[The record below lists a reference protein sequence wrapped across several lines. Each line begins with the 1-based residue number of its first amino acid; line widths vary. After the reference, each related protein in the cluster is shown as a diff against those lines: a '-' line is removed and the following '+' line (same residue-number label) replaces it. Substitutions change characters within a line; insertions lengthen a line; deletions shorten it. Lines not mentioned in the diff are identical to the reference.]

1 MSGDG
6 GKEPEDDGD
15 ELREGMASPRKIL
28 LWASLFATLDVLFP
42 VFLLF
47 RPCVGVSMAAL
58 FLMGPRAWP
67 VAALGTLASG
77 LYLHHGWAEIGVDA
91 LVDTC
96 QALLAWGLVKRFVGL
111 PAPLFKTSHL
121 LSFHLLIG
129 PVATGVGTVLRVV
142 GHQIF
147 SVALPYSIPRTLLY
161 SWMGQSFGA
170 VLATTIIISLFHQE
184 YPWNRRRIS
193 VALPTLVL
201 LVLTFYA
208 RWLVE
213 LRVEA
218 LRNLTL
224 SRQADQL
231 AEELQHELS
240 MSIGTLRATASFFG
254 ASEAVSSR
262 ELDHFVLS
270 LIRGR
275 AKPVVLAW
283 VPRLTEKQGM
293 VHPDDGPSQELATS
307 LSQTR
312 SVKSALSR
320 AGPPLKEGTDSP
332 AAEVVRGEWAQSP
345 LYVLAVPSRDAQGR
359 HLGVVVGAFDL
370 RSLTQSALAATIE
383 NSEIAL
389 ALEVE
394 EMGSSPLL
402 AASAST
408 FGKERRRVSERY
420 EMGGLTW
427 LIQAYPVGS
436 SPETPRM
443 GLSLGLLMAS
453 FLLLF
458 FLRLS
463 NQTTRIEMLK
473 RDIETRAE
481 ELRDLN
487 SELESAVEAS
497 RRADRAKSLFLA
509 NISHEI
515 RTPMNGILGLTRLVL
530 DSPLGPAQK
539 EQLRHVELSA
549 QNLLALFND
558 ILDVSKM
565 ESSQAVV
572 DRQPHNLSTLLQ
584 ETSRSLGLQAEE
596 KNVELIFSCA
606 AEVPERLSIDGLKL
620 RQVLLNLLGNAIKFT
635 PSGGEVEL
643 SVALLETK
651 EKTATLRFS
660 VRDSGR
666 GIAPDQLEQIF
677 LPFVQA
683 EGTPPV
689 GGSGLGLAISRAL
702 VERMGGQLMVESREG
717 EGATF
722 TFTLECEVEPSPPF
736 AFPSLEVAT
745 LPTLVRLRHSRHR
758 AVVEESLASWGF
770 PLVDDPIA
778 ARLLVVDEWEFP
790 STLEDDRAAIVI
802 LPVSDLG
809 RMFERCL
816 QHGAVPLARPFS
828 RHSLHQA
835 LLQALT
841 PCAPPVESPGE
852 QVKTLSYRGKRA
864 LVVDDNLTNRLLATL
879 LLQRMG
885 FSVDS
890 LQDGESALRSATSL
904 TYDVILLDIRLPGLD
919 GYEVAAR
926 LRGRG
931 LRVPLIAATA
941 HAQDEHEEGARQAG
955 MDAFLTKPLD
965 ENRLREAVAKL
976 VAPSP
981 GGEFEVD
988 QLVRSVGGDLDSARE
1003 VIRGFLQEEAELRA
1017 ALEQARTSDR
1027 LALACHT
1034 LKGAVEVFGMSTLRK
1049 RLENLERRAE
1059 NGEVQEIGSS
1069 RDDVEEELAELVMA
1083 LRTFLKESSDGG

>member
-1 MSGDG
+1 
-6 GKEPEDDGD
+6 
-15 ELREGMASPRKIL
+15 MASPWKIL
-28 LWASLFATLDVLFP
+28 LWAALSAALDILFP

-77 LYLHHGWAEIGVDA
+77 LYLHHGWAEIGIDVV
-91 LVDTC
+91 VDTF
-96 QALLAWGLVKRFVGL
+96 QALLAWALVKRFLGL

-121 LSFHLLIG
+121 LGFHLLIG
-129 PVATGVGTVLRVV
+129 PVAMGVGAVLRVI
-142 GHQIF
+142 GHLAC

-161 SWMGQSFGA
+161 NWMGQSFGA
-170 VLATTIIISLFHQE
+170 VLATTTIISLFHQE

-193 VALPTLVL
+193 VALPILVL
-201 LVLTFYA
+201 IVLTFYA

-218 LRNLTL
+218 LERLTL

-231 AEELQHELS
+231 AKELQHELS
-240 MSIGTLRATASFFG
+240 ASAGTLRATASFFG
-254 ASEAVSSR
+254 ASEAVSPT
-262 ELDHFVLS
+262 ELEHFVLS

-275 AKPVVLAW
+275 AKPVALAW
-283 VPRLTEKQGM
+283 LPRQSGKENM
-293 VHPDDGPSQELATS
+293 VYPVDGPTHRLATF
-307 LSQTR
+307 LYQTR
-312 SVKSALSR
+312 SVKSVLSQGESLWTPVR
-320 AGPPLKEGTDSP
+320 QEAPDPS
-332 AAEVVRGEWAQSP
+332 AAEVARGVRGESP
-345 LYVLAVPSRDAQGR
+345 LYVLAVPTRDAQGR

-370 RSLTQSALAATIE
+370 RSLTQNALANTVE
-383 NSEIAL
+383 NSDIVL
-389 ALEVE
+389 TLELE
-394 EMGSSPLL
+394 EEADLPPL
-402 AASAST
+402 AASASIPS
-408 FGKERRRVSERY
+408 KASRRVSERY
-420 EMGGLTW
+420 DMGGLAWTV
-427 LIQAYPVGS
+427 QAYPAGP
-436 SPETPRM
+436 SPEMPRL
-443 GLSLGLLMAS
+443 GVSLGLLMAS
-453 FLLLF
+453 SLLLF

-565 ESSQAVV
+565 ESIQAVI

-584 ETSRSLGLQAEE
+584 ETSQSLGLQAEE
-596 KNVELIFSCA
+596 KNLELIFSCS

-620 RQVLLNLLGNAIKFT
+620 RQVLLNMLGNAIKFT

-643 SVALLETK
+643 SVVLLEK
-651 EKTATLRFS
+651 NERTATLRFS
-660 VRDSGR
+660 VRDSGI

-683 EGTPPV
+683 EGTSPV

-702 VERMGGQLMVESREG
+702 VERMGGRLEVESHEG

-722 TFTLECEVEPSPPF
+722 TFTLECEVEPFPPF
-736 AFPSLEVAT
+736 SFPSLEVAT
-745 LPTLVRLRHSRHR
+745 LPTLVRMRHSRHR
-758 AVVEESLASWGF
+758 CVVEESLANWGF
-770 PLVDDPIA
+770 PLVDDPTA
-778 ARLLVVDEWEFP
+778 ARLLVLDELELLGE
-790 STLEDDRAAIVI
+790 LEDGRAAIVI
-802 LPVSDLG
+802 LSVSELG

-816 QHGAVPLARPFS
+816 RYGAVPLARPFS

-835 LLQALT
+835 VLQALT
-841 PCAPPVESPGE
+841 PCTPSLDSPGE
-852 QVKTLSYRGKRA
+852 QQVKTLSYRGKRA

-879 LLQRMG
+879 LFQRMG

-926 LRGRG
+926 LRERG
-931 LRVPLIAATA
+931 LRVPIVAATA
-941 HAQDEHEEGARQAG
+941 HTQDEHGERVREAG

-976 VAPSP
+976 VASSP
-981 GGEFEVD
+981 GGEFEAD
-988 QLVRSVGGDLDSARE
+988 FLLRSVGGDLDSARD
-1003 VIRGFLQEEAELRA
+1003 VVRGFLQEEAELRA
-1017 ALEQARTSDR
+1017 ALERARTSDR

-1034 LKGAVEVFGMSTLRK
+1034 LKGAVEVFGMSTLRE

-1059 NGEVQEIGSS
+1059 NRELQEIGSF
-1069 RDDVEEELAELVMA
+1069 RGDVEEELAELVMA
-1083 LRTFLKESSDGG
+1083 LRTFLEES